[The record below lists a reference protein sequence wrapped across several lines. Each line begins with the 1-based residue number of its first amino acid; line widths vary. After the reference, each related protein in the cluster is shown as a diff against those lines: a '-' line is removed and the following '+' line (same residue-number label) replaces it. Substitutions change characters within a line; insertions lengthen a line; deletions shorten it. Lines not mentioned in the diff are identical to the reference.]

1 MISLWIAIG
10 TVEVCV
16 LLFIVA
22 AAVIAMAVRPGGKSP
37 AETYFYAGELI
48 SGEETVAGLTIT
60 VNEDYRVTLVRHG
73 LAGITGVDGAVSI
86 AVTVTGTEIYVE
98 ERITPGRILSPEEN
112 KSESAL
118 FFIDCLPPNTRIHFR
133 YNASA
138 SSRSASLTFTVKPDF
153 NYSLPLTQ

>member
-86 AVTVTGTEIYVE
+86 AGHGDRHRHICRRTHNSRQDIVA
-98 ERITPGRILSPEEN
+98 GR
-112 KSESAL
+112 KQ
-118 FFIDCLPPNTRIHFR
+118 T
-133 YNASA
+133 
-138 SSRSASLTFTVKPDF
+138 
-153 NYSLPLTQ
+153 